1 MNRTLSML
9 MAAAVCAIGAGCAS
23 DGAADNGSANPPP
36 QQELP
41 AMKQLVGRL
50 QSGFAG
56 IGGEH
61 TGWVMM
67 VPDPDGGDRE
77 KQVEVD
83 VSKVRAAAKVNDG
96 QPVTAHG
103 EFIEKRY
110 VERGPTMI
118 FVVERFQT
126 CFEPGH

>member
-1 MNRTLSML
+1 MQRTIAILPVAAICLLGVGCANDGSADDGGTTPPRQEIPAMNTLS
-9 MAAAVCAIGAGCAS
+9 
-23 DGAADNGSANPPP
+23 
-36 QQELP
+36 
-41 AMKQLVGRL
+41 GRL
-50 QSGFAG
+50 KSGFAG

-103 EFIEKRY
+103 AYIEKRY
-110 VERGPTMI
+110 VERGPSLI

-126 CFEPGH
+126 CFEPGT